1 MKRVRVERDWSDA
14 LAKCKAEGR
23 CRACKRKGKVEAA
36 HLIGREHDGPRTLGD
51 ETLWVNPVDVVPLC
65 VTHHRSY
72 DRRTID
78 LLPHLTVEEQ
88 ARAVFVAGGMMS
100 ALRRV
105 TGESARRPE
114 D

>member
-1 MKRVRVERDWSDA
+1 
-14 LAKCKAEGR
+14 
-23 CRACKRKGKVEAA
+23 VEAA

-88 ARAVFVAGGMMS
+88 ARAVFVAGGI
-100 ALRRV
+100 AAAWRRL
-105 TGESARRPE
+105 TGDRAAAV
-114 D
+114 